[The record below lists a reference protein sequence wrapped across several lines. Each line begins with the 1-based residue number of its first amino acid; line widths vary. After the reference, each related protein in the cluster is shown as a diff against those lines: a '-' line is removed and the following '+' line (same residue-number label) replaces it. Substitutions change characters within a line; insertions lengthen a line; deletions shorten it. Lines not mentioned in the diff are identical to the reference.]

1 MSEALQV
8 TWFLLIGVLLA
19 GYSVLDGFDLGSGLW
34 HLVLRKD
41 EHRRTVMSAIAPIWD
56 GNEVWLLTGGGAI
69 FAAFPP
75 VYASVF
81 SAFYLALMLVLYGL
95 IFRAVSLEVRN
106 KMESATWRGAWDWAF
121 GIGSLL
127 PALLFGVALG
137 NVARGLPLDAQGNYT
152 GSFFDLLNPYSLL
165 AGLTGLALFVHHGL
179 LYLLHKTEGELQAT
193 LRKYEIPTRM
203 TTVLLYVLTSV
214 LSFVLLPRIGF
225 FVVALIF
232 SVLTVAALGSTCY
245 FSRKR
250 ENSGMAL
257 LMSGLAILLNW
268 GAVGATL
275 FPNLVPADDP
285 ALSLT
290 VFNASSSELTLG
302 VMALLALVGM
312 PIVIGYT
319 IYVYRIFRGKANGEG
334 YA

>member
-1 MSEALQV
+1 MLETLQV

-19 GYSVLDGFDLGSGLW
+19 GYSVLDGFDLGAGFW
-34 HLVLRKD
+34 HLVLKKD
-41 EHRRTVMSAIAPIWD
+41 EQRRSVLSAIAPVWD

-106 KMESATWRGAWDWAF
+106 KMESGRWRGAWDWAF

-152 GSFFDLLNPYSLL
+152 GSFFDLLNPYSLV
-165 AGLTGLALFVHHGL
+165 AGVTGLALFVQHGL
-179 LYLLHKTEGELQAT
+179 LYLLHKSDGELHKT
-193 LRKYEIPTRM
+193 LGTWTKPIWVV
-203 TTVLLYVLTSV
+203 TTLLYSAMSIISLTYLPQIGS
-214 LSFVLLPRIGF
+214 LLLAIVGAALA
-225 FVVALIF
+225 VVAM
-232 SVLTVAALGSTCY
+232 
-245 FSRKR
+245 
-250 ENSGMAL
+250 MAL
-257 LMSGLAILLNW
+257 RLFSQRNAFGKALIASGAAIIFNW
-268 GAVGATL
+268 GAIGAVL
-275 FPNLVPADDP
+275 YPNLVPASDP
-285 ALSLT
+285 AFSLT
-290 VFNASSSELTLG
+290 LFNSSSSELTLG

-312 PIVIGYT
+312 PLVIGYT
-319 IYVYRIFRGKANGEG
+319 IYVYRIFRGKTSSEG
-334 YA
+334 YY